1 MEGIE
6 NRISFSSRLQI
17 KNLISIRNH
26 SNQLI
31 IANNTFDSNSAVK
44 GVLYI
49 DQANASTIQQP

>member
-1 MEGIE
+1 MDSIE
-6 NRISFSSRLQI
+6 NKVSATNRLQI

-31 IANNTFDSNSAVK
+31 IVNNTFDSNSAVK

-49 DQANASTIQQP
+49 EQVSSST

>member
-1 MEGIE
+1 MDGIE
-6 NRISFSSRLQI
+6 NKVSQTNRLQI

-49 DQANASTIQQP
+49 EQVNSSTSQQS